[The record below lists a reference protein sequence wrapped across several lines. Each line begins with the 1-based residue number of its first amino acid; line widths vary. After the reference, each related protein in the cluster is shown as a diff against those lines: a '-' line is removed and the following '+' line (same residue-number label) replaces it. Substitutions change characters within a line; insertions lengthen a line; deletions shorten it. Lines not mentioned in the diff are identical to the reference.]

1 MTVGEEQ
8 RVFLCIFVVY
18 AVVASSSLQVKRFT
32 RSDGSLHLFRPVE
45 FKWNR
50 ECCFENHFSDTLVV
64 PLHCK
69 VQETIRKIFP
79 IIVPLTTDEPICKV
93 SLLIEPRLAN
103 VRVAIDI
110 SNRCR
115 HIFTF
120 AASLFSFQ
128 FYLAAPNLSSVSFL
142 RIGDYHLLEMRRS
155 LLFLMPG

>member
-1 MTVGEEQ
+1 MKSG
-8 RVFLCIFVVY
+8 
-18 AVVASSSLQVKRFT
+18 
-32 RSDGSLHLFRPVE
+32 G
-45 FKWNR
+45 